1 MINTAEQRFVK
12 GTEEYVMFNDFWKLC
27 QSFWIPEDTYEY
39 WKGLKIRQERFK
51 KDCGNISMTIGLS
64 AVYGFVMKCA
74 ISGNKYMMNT
84 ILVFM
89 ELFTES
95 QFAED
100 NDEYWKYLHDRIE
113 QYVKEVPE
121 DMYIRK
127 IREMLALISMNE
139 AERKLKEQEEQNG
152 LAR

>member
-27 QSFWIPEDTYEY
+27 QSFLVPEDTDEY
-39 WKGLKIRQERFK
+39 WKKLKCEQERFK
-51 KDCGNISMTIGLS
+51 KDCGSVPMTRGLS
-64 AVYGFVMKCA
+64 SVYGFVMKCVL
-74 ISGNKYMMNT
+74 SGNKDMMNT
-84 ILVFM
+84 VLVFM

-95 QFAED
+95 QFAE
-100 NDEYWKYLHDRIE
+100 NSDEYWKYLHDRIE